1 MLFVERSLSLI
12 SFVSQIN
19 GENADKDEK
28 FKAAQYVQKLKVV
41 LLVNGRRKWQFASVD
56 AMQGLEST
64 GMSGG
69 KGSFSCRSRNVR
81 ESLVNLQWSRGNCIS
96 IL

>member
-1 MLFVERSLSLI
+1 MLFIERSLPQL
-12 SFVSQIN
+12 SFLYQSN
-19 GENADKDEK
+19 GEKADKDEK
-28 FKAAQYVQKLKVV
+28 FKAAQYVQKLKVG

-56 AMQGLEST
+56 AMQGLESK

-69 KGSFSCRSRNVR
+69 KVSFSCRSRNVR
-81 ESLVNLQWSRGNCIS
+81 ESLANLQWSRGNCIS